1 MKTLCLLDAIN
12 SLVTAIS
19 SSFHL
24 NKDYIQSVAISNN
37 GVLMKVLGWSIW
49 KVFKYIFKVFVFV
62 FEINSHLKYLYLYF
76 VFDIFKVFE
85 MYLNTI

>member
-49 KVFKYIFKVFVFV
+49 KVFKYIFKVFVYV
-62 FEINSHLKYLYLYF
+62 FEINSYLKYLYLYF
-76 VFDIFKVFE
+76 VFDIFKIFE